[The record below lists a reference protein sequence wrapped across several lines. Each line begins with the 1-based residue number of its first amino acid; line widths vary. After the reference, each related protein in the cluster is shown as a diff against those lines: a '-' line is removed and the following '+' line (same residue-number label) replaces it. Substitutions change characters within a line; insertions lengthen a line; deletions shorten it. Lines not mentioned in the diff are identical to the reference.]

1 MRVLID
7 TCVVIDVL
15 QHREPF
21 WEDSYHFFLSI
32 ANRHAEGFLTAKSFT
47 DIYYLT
53 HRVTH
58 NDKEA
63 RKILS
68 TLLIP
73 FGLLDTAGIDCR
85 RVLSSESGDFE
96 DAVMIETAR
105 REGLDCIVT
114 RNQKDY
120 QKSPIPIYTPA
131 DFLRLIAPDTGDL

>member
-1 MRVLID
+1 MRILLD

-21 WEDSYHFFLSI
+21 WKDSYGVFLAV
-32 ANRHAEGFLTAKSFT
+32 ANHHADGFLTAKSFT
-47 DIYYLT
+47 DLYYLT
-53 HRVTH
+53 HRITH
-58 NDKEA
+58 NDKET

-73 FGLLDTAGIDCR
+73 FGLLDTAGMDCR
-85 RVLSSESGDFE
+85 RALSSDAGDYE

-105 REGLDCIVT
+105 REGLDCIIT

-120 QKSPIPIYTPA
+120 EKSPVPVYHPTE
-131 DFLRLIAPDTGDL
+131 FLRLIASENEEL

>member
-7 TCVVIDVL
+7 TCVVVDVL

-21 WEDSYHFFLSI
+21 WKDSYDVFLAI
-32 ANRHAEGFLTAKSFT
+32 ANHRVDGFLTAKALT

-58 NDKEA
+58 DDKET

-73 FGLLDTAGIDCR
+73 FDLLDTAGMDCR
-85 RVLSSESGDFE
+85 RAISSDISDFE
-96 DAVMIETAR
+96 DAVMVETAIR
-105 REGLDCIVT
+105 AGMDHIVT
-114 RNQKDY
+114 RNEKDY
-120 QKSPIPIYTPA
+120 KHSAVSICSPAELLTLIRA
-131 DFLRLIAPDTGDL
+131 DDE